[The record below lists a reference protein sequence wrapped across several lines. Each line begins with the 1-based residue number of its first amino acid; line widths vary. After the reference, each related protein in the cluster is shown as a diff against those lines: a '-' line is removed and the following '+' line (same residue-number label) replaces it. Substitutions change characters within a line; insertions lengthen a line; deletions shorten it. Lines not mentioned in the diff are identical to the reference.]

1 MSENVV
7 WVVFVEYT
15 APLFKNKAS
24 ASPAAA
30 PIADIASF
38 HWEAQGYS
46 RPKSFARLYAVEN
59 EGIHALLWSFED
71 NIRCECTERDDPVYT
86 DSCLELFLM
95 PVEGDSRYVNFEMN
109 KNGVYLSQIGEKREN
124 RVFIKEVSS
133 LEPVITPFEVEEN
146 GKTAWGCE
154 IFLPDSF
161 ISDIYQKDYSTT
173 ERTIK
178 GNFYKCADSSVTPHY
193 GAHFPVTTAELG
205 FHNPACF
212 GNIII
217 RKA

>member
-1 MSENVV
+1 M
-7 WVVFVEYT
+7 VFVEYI
-15 APLFKNKAS
+15 APLFASKNDIKDV
-24 ASPAAA
+24 PAAS
-30 PIADIASF
+30 ISSF
-38 HWEAQGYS
+38 HWEMPGYS
-46 RPKSFARLYAVEN
+46 RPESYAAMFAVEN
-59 EGIHALLWSFED
+59 QGLYARLWSFEN

-95 PVEGDSRYVNFEMN
+95 PVEGDSRYVNFEVN

-124 RVFIKEVSS
+124 RIFIKEVSS
-133 LEPVITPFEVEEN
+133 LEPVITPLEVEKD

-161 ISDIYQKDYSTT
+161 IADIYQTNYSTT

-178 GNFYKCADSSVTPHY
+178 GNFYKCADSSITPHY
-193 GAHFPVTTAELG
+193 GAFFPVTTLPPG
-205 FHNPACF
+205 FHNPDCF
-212 GNIII
+212 GSILL